1 MYYTAKAE
9 ILFFHFLFVGLKIV
23 CTFAVY
29 SDGRTGAGLGRKPE
43 QIAGSNPARIRGG
56 QPPFLVQSL
65 LKIWLQHPE
74 FKIIY

>member
-1 MYYTAKAE
+1 MYYTTKTE
-9 ILFFHFLFVGLKIV
+9 VLFFQFLFVGLKIV

-56 QPPFLVQSL
+56 QPPFLVQIL
-65 LKIWLQHPE
+65 LKIWLTAA
-74 FKIIY
+74 

>member
-1 MYYTAKAE
+1 MYYTTKAE
-9 ILFFHFLFVGLKIV
+9 ILFFQFLFVGLKIV

-43 QIAGSNPARIRGG
+43 QIVGSNPARIRGG

-74 FKIIY
+74 LKIIY

>member
-1 MYYTAKAE
+1 MYYTTQAE
-9 ILFFHFLFVGLKIV
+9 ILFFQFLFVGLKIV